1 MQTIG
6 KARHSMYE
14 ISDQSARSSA
24 PRVPFAGRAG
34 SAHRANYTLHDF
46 YENAPCGY
54 HSVSSEGTILRMNR
68 TELGWLG
75 FTREDLVGT
84 RKFADIVSSA
94 GARAYDRAFTSLTMG
109 SDVAELEAGL
119 IRKNR
124 SSLDAFLRIGVVRDA
139 RGTILHTRATVIDL
153 TARKRAESRAR
164 AYAAQLEAVSSR
176 IAETLEAERRD
187 LSAELHDRL
196 GQDLASIKL
205 NLQVIKAQFET
216 ERQSGLGPRLDDS
229 ISLVE
234 RAVASVR
241 CVAAALRPALLD
253 DRGLAETLK
262 SYCEQYS
269 IRTGVRVLL
278 AVKRPAARL
287 EHDVAMTLFRI
298 TQEALTNVMKHAGAA
313 SARVTLAAD
322 AKSASLAIEDD
333 GRGFDAGARATSVPN
348 GLGLL
353 IMEQR
358 LRAVGGS
365 LRVVSSPGTG
375 TRVNATVRRMK

>member
-1 MQTIG
+1 
-6 KARHSMYE
+6 
-14 ISDQSARSSA
+14 
-24 PRVPFAGRAG
+24 
-34 SAHRANYTLHDF
+34 
-46 YENAPCGY
+46 
-54 HSVSSEGTILRMNR
+54 
-68 TELGWLG
+68 
-75 FTREDLVGT
+75 
-84 RKFADIVSSA
+84 
-94 GARAYDRAFTSLTMG
+94 
-109 SDVAELEAGL
+109 
-119 IRKNR
+119 
-124 SSLDAFLRIGVVRDA
+124 
-139 RGTILHTRATVIDL
+139 
-153 TARKRAESRAR
+153 
-164 AYAAQLEAVSSR
+164 
-176 IAETLEAERRD
+176 
-187 LSAELHDRL
+187 LHDRL

-205 NLQVIKAQFET
+205 NLQLIKAQLET
-216 ERQSGLGPRLDDS
+216 ERQSRLGPRLDDS

-234 RAVASVR
+234 RAVESVR

-269 IRTGVRVLL
+269 VRTGVRVLL
-278 AVKRPAARL
+278 AVKRPVARL

-313 SARVTLAAD
+313 SARVTLVTD

-333 GRGFDAGARATSVPN
+333 GRGFDAGAGARATSVPN